1 MVVVVVLEENEVAAD
16 PDQDQAEHFQRT
28 ATAYVCTNACTT
40 PHYSTS
46 SRSFGRIRPWGW
58 YSCCI
63 TSWSVVVPAEK
74 KEGFEGA

>member
-40 PHYSTS
+40 PLFYKLKVLWQNQAV
-46 SRSFGRIRPWGW
+46 GLV

>member
-28 ATAYVCTNACTT
+28 AAYACTNACTT
-40 PHYSTS
+40 PLFYKLKVLWQNQAV
-46 SRSFGRIRPWGW
+46 GLV